1 MAKRFSTIA
10 AFAIASA
17 AVAAPA
23 SALTTIIDD
32 FTTNQIVTADP
43 ASSDT
48 VLGGGAT
55 GIAATDRTF
64 FVDNTVP
71 DAFAQTSLKTSAGE
85 LSFNNDSGAR
95 GFASITYT
103 GLGDLIGTGTSGY
116 FFFEVVAFDGNA
128 DFAFEVEDGS
138 GHTATYT
145 ESLFSGFNPQLQF
158 SELTGYEIFDF
169 TNVTRLV
176 LSIDSTNTADSIDGR
191 LASFSVVSTVPL
203 PASGLLL
210 LGSFGAIAAARKRK
224 SRTKETA

>member
-1 MAKRFSTIA
+1 MPKKFSKIA

-17 AVAAPA
+17 VVAAPA
-23 SALTTIIDD
+23 SALTTTIDD

-43 ASSDT
+43 AASNT

-64 FVDNTVP
+64 FADNTVP
-71 DAFAQTSLKTSAGE
+71 DAFSQTSLKTSLGE

-116 FFFEVVAFDGNA
+116 FFFEVLAFDGNA
-128 DFAFEVEDGS
+128 DFTFEATDGS
-138 GHTATYT
+138 GTIASYT
-145 ESLFSGFNPQLQF
+145 ESLLTGFNPQLQF
-158 SELTGYEIFDF
+158 SELTNYDIFDF
-169 TNVTRLV
+169 TNVTQLV

-191 LASFSVVSTVPL
+191 LGSFSVVSTVPL

-210 LGSFGAIAAARKRK
+210 LGSFGVIAAARKRK
-224 SRTKETA
+224 SRNKETV